1 MCILDHHV
9 GITSWY
15 PQTMCIQ
22 DKHVDIA
29 ISDLLSKKIL
39 KKSSLTKKKTWKKNT

>member
-29 ISDLLSKKIL
+29 ISDLLSKKKKKKIL
-39 KKSSLTKKKTWKKNT
+39 PNKKKT